1 MKKPTPI
8 ASSAVPMVQFSSSV
22 TAGFPSPAADHAQKR
37 IDLND
42 HLLIH
47 REASFLF
54 RVAGNSMT
62 GVGIFEGDTI
72 IVDKSID
79 AKHNHIVLAVVDD
92 DFTIKRLYKRG
103 KVIRLLSENPD
114 FEPIE
119 FHDGQELRIW
129 GVVTYNLHK
138 LLNC

>member
-1 MKKPTPI
+1 
-8 ASSAVPMVQFSSSV
+8 
-22 TAGFPSPAADHAQKR
+22 
-37 IDLND
+37 
-42 HLLIH
+42 
-47 REASFLF
+47 
-54 RVAGNSMT
+54 MT

-103 KVIRLLSENPD
+103 KVIRLLAENPD